1 MTYVAFDLLYLDG
14 EVLFELPYAERRAA
28 LESLG
33 LDGPSWQ
40 TPSHHV
46 GDGAALREASRERGL
61 EGIIAKRLD
70 STYAPGRRSRAWLKI
85 KNVRGQEVVIGGWM
99 PGKGRREGEIGA
111 LLVGY
116 HERPGDDA
124 ALRYAGRVG
133 TGFREQ
139 DLRMLAERLEPLR
152 TDESPFA
159 GRQPPKGA
167 IFVEPRLVC
176 EVEFSEWTASGTLR
190 QPSYKGL
197 RDDKE
202 PADVVREEPA

>member
-1 MTYVAFDLLYLDG
+1 
-14 EVLFELPYAERRAA
+14 
-28 LESLG
+28 
-33 LDGPSWQ
+33 
-40 TPSHHV
+40 
-46 GDGAALREASRERGL
+46 
-61 EGIIAKRLD
+61 
-70 STYAPGRRSRAWLKI
+70 
-85 KNVRGQEVVIGGWM
+85 M

-116 HERPGDDA
+116 HDRSGDQP

-133 TGFREQ
+133 TGFSEQ

-152 TDESPFA
+152 SDESPFV

-202 PADVVREEPA
+202 AVDVVREEPA